1 MRRAGVARHV
11 TTSRRPDV
19 ILTSLSSRYSRRRHG
34 DVTSL
39 TTTSWDSHKTLPVTS
54 CQRHIV
60 VIGYQTTPL
69 PRRHRIPDD
78 VTFDVSIMA
87 TLRRHDVVEFPRY
100 SRRRHGDVTS
110 LTTTPHDVGV
120 VTSSSRLTSRD
131 SHKTLPV
138 TSRQRRI
145 VVVGYRS
152 TPLPRRHGIP
162 DDVTSD
168 VSVAATLRR
177 HCNVASVTRNN

>member
-1 MRRAGVARHV
+1 MHRPIRERFIRSYTNLLCIVNKMRRAGVARHV

-19 ILTSLSSRYSRRRHG
+19 ILTSLSS
-34 DVTSL
+34 
-39 TTTSWDSHKTLPVTS
+39 
-54 CQRHIV
+54 
-60 VIGYQTTPL
+60 
-69 PRRHRIPDD
+69 
-78 VTFDVSIMA
+78 
-87 TLRRHDVVEFPRY
+87 RY

>member
-1 MRRAGVARHV
+1 MHRPIRERFIRSYTNLLCIVNKMRRAGVARHV

-100 SRRRHGDVTS
+100 SRRRHEFN
-110 LTTTPHDVGV
+110 
-120 VTSSSRLTSRD
+120 
-131 SHKTLPV
+131 
-138 TSRQRRI
+138 
-145 VVVGYRS
+145 
-152 TPLPRRHGIP
+152 
-162 DDVTSD
+162 DD
-168 VSVAATLRR
+168 AA
-177 HCNVASVTRNN
+177 